1 MLSTVNAFSGSNVVL
16 LLLFFFDFVV
26 EFTGKYTF
34 KHIEAFFTF
43 CEIMIE
49 NKKNEY
55 LYLNCKFYALISW
68 RKRLSISL
76 NNRCYR
82 NSPPSKSLYSQ

>member
-1 MLSTVNAFSGSNVVL
+1 
-16 LLLFFFDFVV
+16 
-26 EFTGKYTF
+26 
-34 KHIEAFFTF
+34 
-43 CEIMIE
+43 MIE